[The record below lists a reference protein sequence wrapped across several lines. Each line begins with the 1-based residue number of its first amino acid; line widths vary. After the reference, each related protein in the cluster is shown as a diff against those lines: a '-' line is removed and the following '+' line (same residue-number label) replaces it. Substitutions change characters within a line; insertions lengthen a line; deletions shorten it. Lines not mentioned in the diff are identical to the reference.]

1 MSIRE
6 IIRLFGP
13 AWIVMMADVD
23 AASVITAVANG
34 QLYGYRL
41 IWLLLLLAIPLFIIQ
56 DAAGRL
62 GAINQGK
69 GLGELIRERFSKKYA
84 LLAAV
89 PMFGV
94 DVFTY
99 IVEYVGIA
107 VGGLILGIPP
117 YISLPIFFLFHIM
130 IVLTRKYERM
140 EKPLIII
147 SLVLVFSFFA
157 QAFLRGIVQNQQ
169 IFYISTSS
177 SFLFFVAANIGAVVM
192 PFMIFYQASAT
203 AYKYANSYSSPK
215 TKIKWST
222 YETLIGAI
230 ISEVIM
236 IAIEMATTGVSPTVD
251 PLNYKEIAS
260 ALSLISGSYS
270 PYIFGIGLISASFLA
285 LIVESL
291 GSAWGTLEALGK
303 RSFRSFLSLYFA
315 ESIPAI
321 LTVLLFVNYD
331 AIVNFALTLMSIS
344 PIILIIPT
352 FFVGILVKDKRVM
365 GDFAYSKSRMI
376 IYWITVILLAFSGII
391 SLII

>member
-69 GLGELIRERFSKKYA
+69 GLGERIRERFSKKYA

-236 IAIEMATTGVSPTVD
+236 IAIEMATTGISPTVD

>member
-6 IIRLFGP
+6 ITRLFGP

-23 AASVITAVANG
+23 AASVITGVANG

-84 LLAAV
+84 LLAAA

-117 YISLPIFFLFHIM
+117 YISLPIFYLFHIM

-365 GDFAYSKSRMI
+365 GDFAYSKSRMM
-376 IYWITVILLAFSGII
+376 IYWITVILLAFCGII

>member
-1 MSIRE
+1 
-6 IIRLFGP
+6 P

-23 AASVITAVANG
+23 AASVITGVANG

-84 LLAAV
+84 LLAAA

-117 YISLPIFFLFHIM
+117 YISLPIFYLFHIM

-203 AYKYANSYSSPK
+203 AYKDANCYSSPK

-352 FFVGILVKDKRVM
+352 FFVGILVKDKRLM

>member
-13 AWIVMMADVD
+13 AWIVMIADVD

-236 IAIEMATTGVSPTVD
+236 IAIEMATTGISPTVD
-251 PLNYKEIAS
+251 PLNYKEMAS

-365 GDFAYSKSRMI
+365 GDFAYSKSRMM

>member
-236 IAIEMATTGVSPTVD
+236 IAIEMATTGISPTVD
-251 PLNYKEIAS
+251 PLNYKEMAS

>member
-236 IAIEMATTGVSPTVD
+236 IAIEMATTGISPTVD

-365 GDFAYSKSRMI
+365 GDFAYSKSRMM

>member
-236 IAIEMATTGVSPTVD
+236 IAIEMATTGISPTVD
-251 PLNYKEIAS
+251 PLNYKEMAS

-365 GDFAYSKSRMI
+365 GDFAYSKSRMM

>member
-1 MSIRE
+1 VSIRE

-13 AWIVMMADVD
+13 AWIVMIADVD

>member
-13 AWIVMMADVD
+13 AWIVMIADVD